1 MVEMARPGGVGGRGS
16 AILGGACSPVTEEG
30 SAPDEQQIAGP
41 CDAPERW
48 AQVAPL
54 VEDPA
59 GTIISLAAIA
69 DGPDLATSEMLYVRV
84 GITPGTTVDRLLI
97 DTDGDRLSGM
107 WTLQSHL
114 SGSGWNYL
122 VDPKAGLARHSGVP
136 SQWGYEP
143 VEAEGL
149 ETLVT
154 DDAYLF
160 CIPVRGLGKRAP
172 QSVALAAENEE
183 MSLPAR
189 FLEGVN
195 YPPEPDDGAPDP
207 TTLPGKLGF
216 NYSAAPWI
224 VRGCRASKATQKS
237 IACAASVYENFDQ
250 IVLDTDFTTHFA
262 DGMGRLVAEI
272 RARRPEIEV
281 WGYVSIVGSTKG
293 PDGTRTTVFSVA
305 DILDEAKRFQDAGM
319 TGIFLDEYDVCDP
332 NYETCQ
338 LGPDGRGIEITRQK
352 QIEVVEGLHSMGL
365 AAFAN
370 GHSVVDALAEL
381 DGLPTPLGTGDGDRP
396 ADQYLLENP
405 TLVGGQLIG
414 GTDLVGSMA
423 RFAQAIELHR
433 QTGARLAVLDS
444 MAGEISDDAL
454 AQPLPAF
461 VWWRAAQAG
470 AAVFAARKRGARV
483 ELGEPRRS
491 RPSSGGGR
499 WLRFVLRTR
508 QRSGRGADHGAHR
521 ARLRSR
527 RDRDPQGRDR
537 EIWTGC
543 RLRPLNPARSGL
555 LRGPRSAS
563 ARHRPNCPLMTV
575 SSP

>member
-1 MVEMARPGGVGGRGS
+1 MTWSRWRALGAS
-16 AILGGACSPVTEEG
+16 AAALAILGGACSPVTEEG

-224 VRGCRASKATQKS
+224 VRGCRASKPTQKS

-461 VWWRAAQAG
+461 AWWRAAQAG
-470 AAVFAARKRGARV
+470 AAVFALGNGGP
-483 ELGEPRRS
+483 ELN
-491 RPSSGGGR
+491 SGNLAVLDPPPEAAGGYGSFFGPVSVLAGGR
-499 WLRFVLRTR
+499 IMERTVLDCDRDEIGILRVAIE
-508 QRSGRGADHGAHR
+508 RSGPVAGFAPSTQPGVD
-521 ARLRSR
+521 
-527 RDRDPQGRDR
+527 
-537 EIWTGC
+537 C
-543 RLRPLNPARSGL
+543 
-555 LRGPRSAS
+555 
-563 ARHRPNCPLMTV
+563 
-575 SSP
+575 

>member
-1 MVEMARPGGVGGRGS
+1 MS
-16 AILGGACSPVTEEG
+16 DEG
-30 SAPDEQQIAGP
+30 TAPDEQQIAGP

-48 AQVAPL
+48 ERVAAL

-59 GTIISLAAIA
+59 GTITSLAAIA
-69 DGPDLATSEMLYVRV
+69 DGDDLATSEMLYVRV
-84 GITPGTTVDRLLI
+84 GIRPGTIIDRLLI

-122 VDPKAGLARHSGVP
+122 VDPNAGLARHSGVP

-143 VEAEGL
+143 VEAAGL

-160 CIPVRGLGKRAP
+160 CIPVAGLGKRP
-172 QSVALAAENEE
+172 PLSVALAAENEE

-189 FLEGVN
+189 FLEGVP
-195 YPPEPDDGAPDP
+195 YPPVADDGAPDP
-207 TTLPGKLGF
+207 TTVPGKLGF

-224 VRGCRASKATQKS
+224 VRGCEGSKATVKS
-237 IACAASVYENFDQ
+237 IACAAAVYENFDQ
-250 IVLDTDFTTHFA
+250 IVLDTDFNTHFA
-262 DGMGRLVAEI
+262 DGMSRLVAEI
-272 RARRPEIEV
+272 RARRPDIEV

-305 DILDEAKRFQDAGM
+305 DILEVARRFQDAGM

-332 NYETCQ
+332 AYETCQ

-352 QIEVVEGLHSMGL
+352 QIEVVEGLHGMGL

-381 DGLPTPLGTGDGDRP
+381 DGLPSPLGPSEGERP

-405 TLVGGQLIG
+405 TLVGGELIG

-423 RFAQAIELHR
+423 RFAQAIEL
-433 QTGARLAVLDS
+433 
-444 MAGEISDDAL
+444 
-454 AQPLPAF
+454 
-461 VWWRAAQAG
+461 
-470 AAVFAARKRGARV
+470 
-483 ELGEPRRS
+483 
-491 RPSSGGGR
+491 
-499 WLRFVLRTR
+499 
-508 QRSGRGADHGAHR
+508 
-521 ARLRSR
+521 
-527 RDRDPQGRDR
+527 
-537 EIWTGC
+537 
-543 RLRPLNPARSGL
+543 
-555 LRGPRSAS
+555 
-563 ARHRPNCPLMTV
+563 
-575 SSP
+575 